1 MTALHVDHFLTL
13 AASMRGRDLARRDDQ
28 DAETCRVAAA
38 LRQVRTNFPLR
49 DRLKERGEVIARAQE
64 MLEAG
69 LSQRDGVRIGAVLA
83 DADPAGAARSV
94 LDWPAQGET
103 LTLWAGRLWEADDPY
118 PILASFWEADPLP
131 GAGLWLPAA
140 VLHLR
145 DPQRFAPWGEAARRG
160 YATLDDALDAAG
172 SAAER
177 YRLFNEGV
185 AWLCSRHHVHPLE
198 TADVLAVLAPEAR
211 RRDEP
216 AATFGG
222 FCADTFRFLAELA
235 DDNRREW
242 MDGQRDRYR
251 FAVREPLAELC
262 RALAARYVGPVLRGV
277 HGWDID
283 AEARSGR
290 ALTSICKND
299 YGRSRPY
306 NTSMWIAFC
315 RRGGRRDAQLFVR
328 LDATGLRFGF
338 RVGRKAGEACRRF
351 RNNVGKYGDLLYRAL
366 RDGGALASC
375 RFGRPDGADAPAEIA
390 GPEGLRE
397 WSEGRSFEIDRPYRR
412 TPRCWAATS
421 WPAKSC

>member
-1 MTALHVDHFLTL
+1 MTASTPRL
-13 AASMRGRDLARRDDQ
+13 RRV
-28 DAETCRVAAA
+28 RVH
-38 LRQVRTNFPLR
+38 TPLR
-49 DRLKERGEVIARAQE
+49 ERLKERGDAVARAQE
-64 MLEAG
+64 ELEAG
-69 LSQRDGVRIGAVLA
+69 LARRDGLRIGAALA
-83 DADPAGAARSV
+83 DADPAGAARSA
-94 LDWPAQGET
+94 LDWPAHGET

-118 PILASFWEADPLP
+118 PILAAFWEADPLP
-131 GAGLWLPAA
+131 GAGLWLPTA

-145 DPQRFAPWGEAARRG
+145 DPQQPSRVGREPCRQG
-160 YATLDDALDAAG
+160 YAPLLDDAARHTAG
-172 SAAER
+172 PVLPPSSTGCSTR
-177 YRLFNEGV
+177 
-185 AWLCSRHHVHPLE
+185 AWPGCTLASSCIHPLE
-198 TADVLAVLAPEAR
+198 TADVLAALAPETA

-222 FCADTFRFLAELA
+222 FCSDTFRFLAELA

-262 RALAARYVGPVLRGV
+262 RALAARYVEPVLRGV

-283 AEARSGR
+283 VEARSGR

-338 RVGRKAGEACRRF
+338 RVGRKAADACRRF
-351 RNNVGKYGDLLYRAL
+351 RDNAEKHGDLLYRAAA
-366 RDGGALASC
+366 RRRRPGSRC
-375 RFGRPDGADAPAEIA
+375 RFGRADDPDAAREEVAGPDESATVGRGAVVRDRPRIAGGRSAPA
-390 GPEGLRE
+390 R
-397 WSEGRSFEIDRPYRR
+397 
-412 TPRCWAATS
+412 
-421 WPAKSC
+421 